1 MASLS
6 KTGVTLASNGDY
18 WQAAW
23 YDSRGR
29 RCRKSIGPKKE
40 FSKRDAAAA
49 CRELAVEHAV
59 QPARKDRRQAPSLNA
74 WLQRYPTL
82 RTDVRDSTLVLHAE
96 TAAYLLRF
104 FDPNVSIE
112 KITRSGATDWRAW
125 MTRQP
130 ARPKKG
136 EKDDPDAPRL
146 SEASVC
152 RHVRAAKTIFAF
164 AVDEDL
170 VPFNPFDRLKGTPAQ
185 HDAEFELVDRA
196 ALEKIL
202 DQCPDDHW
210 KAIFAL
216 CRLAGLRQGEARRLR
231 WGDIDWDART
241 LAILPEA
248 DEQGRR
254 RETTKQRRRDVPIEP
269 RLYEILDEC
278 FHEADDG
285 AELVCDLSLN
295 NLDRQ
300 ARKIVKRAGIDPYAD
315 PFHALR
321 KNLESEWLA
330 LHPLLD
336 VVKWLGHSPT
346 VAARHYHKPTA
357 GSVAKVT
364 GVAAGAKEK
373 NISA

>member
-1 MASLS
+1 MPSLS

-29 RCRKSIGPKKE
+29 RCRKSLGSKHE
-40 FSKRDAAAA
+40 YSKRDAGAL

-59 QPARKDRRQAPSLNA
+59 QPSRKDRRQAPSLEE
-74 WLQRYPTL
+74 WLKRYPTL
-82 RTDVRDSTLVLHAE
+82 RTDVRESTLVLHAE
-96 TAAYLLRF
+96 TGAYLTRF
-104 FDPNVSIE
+104 FDPQLAIDRV
-112 KITRSGATDWRAW
+112 TRSAATDWRHW

-130 ARPKKG
+130 ARPRKG
-136 EKDDPDAPRL
+136 EKDDPKAPRL

-164 AVDEDL
+164 AVDEDRIPL
-170 VPFNPFDRLKGTPAQ
+170 NPFDRLKGTPAQ
-185 HDAEFELVDRA
+185 HEAEFELVDRA
-196 ALEKIL
+196 ALDKIL
-202 DQCPDDHW
+202 EQCPDDGW
-210 KAIFAL
+210 KCLFAL
-216 CRLAGLRQGEARRLR
+216 CRLAGLRQGEALRLR
-231 WGDIDWDART
+231 WSDVDWHART
-241 LAILPEA
+241 LTILPSA

-254 RETTKQRRRDVPIEP
+254 RTTTKQRRRDVPIEP

-278 FHEADDG
+278 FHDAADG
-285 AELVCDLSLN
+285 AELVCPVPLN
-295 NLDRQ
+295 NLHRQ
-300 ARKIVKRAGIDPYAD
+300 ATKIVKRAGLEPYAD

-346 VAARHYHKPTA
+346 VAAKHYHKPTA
-357 GSVAKVT
+357 DSVAKVT
-364 GVAAGAKEK
+364 GAAAEPVAG
-373 NISA
+373 